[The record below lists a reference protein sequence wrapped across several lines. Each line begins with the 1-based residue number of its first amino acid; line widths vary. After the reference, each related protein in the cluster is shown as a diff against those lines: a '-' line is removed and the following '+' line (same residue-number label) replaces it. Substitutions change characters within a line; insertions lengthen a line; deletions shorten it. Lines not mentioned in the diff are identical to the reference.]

1 MYFTYFPEF
10 EHIEKLKELDLSI
23 HIIHPVETKMIDSD
37 NPVLTDIYKNNL
49 KLFFDKQRPP
59 TLSVLDALNKIGFT
73 RTFHEKDRWIFHWKG
88 ESL

>member
-23 HIIHPVETKMIDSD
+23 QIIHPHETKMIDSD
-37 NPVLTDIYKNNL
+37 NPVLMEIYKNNL

-59 TLSVLDALNKIGFT
+59 ILSVLKALNIIGFT
-73 RTFHEKDRWIFHWKG
+73 RTFQEKDRWIFQYNA
-88 ESL
+88 